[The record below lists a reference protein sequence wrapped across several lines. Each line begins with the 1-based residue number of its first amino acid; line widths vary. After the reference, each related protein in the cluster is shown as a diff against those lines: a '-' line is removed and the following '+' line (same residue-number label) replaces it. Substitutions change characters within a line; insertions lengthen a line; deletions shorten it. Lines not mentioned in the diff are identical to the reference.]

1 MLFHM
6 SVLFYLLYSLLSLWA
21 SYCYTAWWKWI
32 LNRVSKLKTYDVCWQ
47 HLFSLYFYS
56 LSDAPEY
63 FINALEVQEKS
74 FLDHSHR
81 WDPKE
86 RIFHVPTNMLWIV
99 IYACCHI
106 CCFSFLNVLNIY
118 YLDSMAKDL
127 ILLNLFPSSDVFHDF
142 VNCPVKSLFTNLKDY
157 DIIARKNLCC

>member
-1 MLFHM
+1 MAKDFKILNSVRKWAFNLQLSFRHPTAPFRLNYFEQIFSGEQRKYKKYYVIHRMLFRM
-6 SVLFYLLYSLLSLWA
+6 SVLFYFLYSLLSLWA
-21 SYCYTAWWKWI
+21 SYCYTAWWKWN

-106 CCFSFLNVLNIY
+106 CCFS
-118 YLDSMAKDL
+118 
-127 ILLNLFPSSDVFHDF
+127 
-142 VNCPVKSLFTNLKDY
+142 
-157 DIIARKNLCC
+157 